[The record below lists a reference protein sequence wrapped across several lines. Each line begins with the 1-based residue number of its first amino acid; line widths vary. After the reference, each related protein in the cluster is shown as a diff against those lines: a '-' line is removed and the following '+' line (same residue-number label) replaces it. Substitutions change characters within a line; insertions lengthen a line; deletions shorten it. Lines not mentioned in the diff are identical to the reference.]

1 MYNKL
6 SRIKNR
12 IRLAFSSIVF
22 YNMNNLYSQ
31 VN

>member
-6 SRIKNR
+6 SRFKKR

-22 YNMNNLYSQ
+22 YKMNNFYSQ
-31 VN
+31 GN